1 MPDLT
6 TQRWTRNAADE
17 YAVSRGCRFDERRAD
32 HVVEFFRRYLRHSKG
47 EWAGKPFE
55 LIDWQ
60 RDQLIKPL
68 FGWVNDEGNRRFNT
82 SVTLIPKK
90 NGKSTIASGVGLYL
104 LAGDGEPGNE
114 VYSVAT
120 KRDQAAIVHRE
131 AINMVEKSP
140 ALRKSCPINRTSWR
154 ISYQDSFYI
163 AGSADAGGSEGWNGS
178 IIADEIHAW
187 KGRVFYNALKW
198 AGAARRN
205 PLFFIVSTFGD
216 EGDPEALWV
225 DLRNYAEGVNAGT
238 IHDERFLGLVYE
250 TPPQADWTDVETAKI
265 ANPGL
270 GNVLSLAKYEADLN
284 EAKNTPSL
292 HSPFRRY
299 RLNQRVAGGTPWL
312 DWNAW
317 LACGSAYTLESLR
330 GRECVAALDLSVS
343 WDMSAVVLV
352 FQDEQD
358 EEGDYPIW
366 LWPLFYLPE
375 DTINRPN
382 GPESFRGWHREGH
395 LIATPGS
402 TIDYGYLERSVI
414 ACSGVCPVFELAF
427 DPAQA
432 EKTTNDLSET
442 MGVERFAY
450 PQTYAHFAEPTAEF
464 ERLMLRGKL
473 HHPNHPILNWQ
484 AQHVCIKQDH
494 NGHSRPVKPKK
505 GDVRKIDGIVAA
517 VMGLGRQMTPENRA
531 RLGGGQLLV
540 ELL

>member
-1 MPDLT
+1 MPDQT
-6 TQRWTRNAADE
+6 TTRWIRNAADE
-17 YAVSRGCRFDERRAD
+17 YAVSRGCRFDERRAE
-32 HVVEFFRRYLRHSKG
+32 HPVEFFRRYLRHSKG

-55 LIDWQ
+55 LVDWQ
-60 RDQLIKPL
+60 RDELIKPL
-68 FGWVNDEGNRRFNT
+68 FGWVNEDGNRRFNT
-82 SVTLIPKK
+82 AVTLIPKK

-140 ALRKSCPINRTSWR
+140 DLRKACAINRSTWR
-154 ISYQDSFYI
+154 ISYQDSFYV

-216 EGDPEALWV
+216 ATEPDALWI
-225 DLRNYAEGVNAGT
+225 DLLNYAHAVNAGT
-238 IHDERFLGLVYE
+238 IPDERFFGLVYE
-250 TPPQADWTDVETAKI
+250 TPPQADWTDVEVAKR

-270 GNVLSLAKYEADLN
+270 GNVLSLKKYEADLV
-284 EAKNTPSL
+284 EARNTPSL

-299 RLNQRVAGGTPWL
+299 RLNQMVAGGTPWL
-312 DWNAW
+312 DWQAW
-317 LACGSAYTLESLR
+317 QECGSDYTLEDLA
-330 GRECVAALDLSVS
+330 GRECVAAIDLSVS

-358 EEGDYPIW
+358 EDEDYPIW
-366 LWPLFYLPE
+366 LWPLFFLPE
-375 DTINRPN
+375 DTINKH
-382 GPESFRGWHREGH
+382 GAPESFRIWHREGH
-395 LIATPGS
+395 LIGTPGS
-402 TIDYGYLERSVI
+402 TIDYGYLERSV
-414 ACSGVCPVFELAF
+414 AAAHALCPIFELTF
-427 DPAQA
+427 DQAQA
-432 EKTTNDLSET
+432 EKTTNDMSEEL
-442 MGVERFAY
+442 GIPRFVF
-450 PQTYAHFAEPTAEF
+450 PQTYTHIAEPTAEF
-464 ERLMLRGKL
+464 ERLMLRRKL
-473 HHPNHPILNWQ
+473 RHPNHPILSWQ
-484 AQHVCIKQDH
+484 AQHVQVKQDY

-517 VMGLGRQMTPENRA
+517 VMGLGRQMLPEHRA
-531 RLGGGQLLV
+531 RLGGGQLV
-540 ELL
+540 EFV